1 MRKLILALMV
11 IMALGQW
18 GCTNALWEDLATGQP
33 DQHDLVA
40 EVEWVDTSPR
50 EIHLRDNN
58 GRSSVVRYDTST
70 RVIYREREYSVNQ
83 LEAGDIVAVEMK
95 RGLLDGSYA
104 NLIRIQESVRDRGG
118 ITTRPG
124 TGIQT
129 LDGQV
134 ERVDTSPWEIR
145 IRESNGR
152 SSVVRYDTNTRVIY
166 REREYSVNQLEAG
179 DIVTVDLKKDS
190 RGNFYT
196 DSIRIQESVRDRGGI
211 TTRPGTGIQTL
222 DGRVEQLDFQRSSFE
237 ISGQSGERIFVSL
250 PSNAQRSDVN
260 RFRALR
266 VGDYVRVEGRFLD
279 RDRFELE
286 NFLWNNR

>member
-1 MRKLILALMV
+1 MRKLILVLIV
-11 IMALGQW
+11 LMALGQW

-33 DQHDLVA
+33 YQQDLVA
-40 EVEWVDTSPR
+40 EVERVDTSPR

-58 GRSSVVRYDTST
+58 GRSIVVRYDTST

-83 LEAGDIVAVEMK
+83 LGVGDIVAVGMK

-104 NLIRIQESVRDRGG
+104 NVIRIQESVRDRGG

-134 ERVDTSPWEIR
+134 ERVDTSLREIHLR
-145 IRESNGR
+145 DNNGR
-152 SSVVRYDTNTRVIY
+152 SGVVRYDANTRVIY

-179 DIVTVDLKKDS
+179 DIVTVDLKGDS
-190 RGNFYT
+190 RGNFYS
-196 DSIRIQESVRDRGGI
+196 DLIRIQESVRDRGGI

-222 DGRVEQLDFQRSSFE
+222 AGRVEPLDFQRSSFE

-250 PSNAQRSDVN
+250 PSNAQRSDVD

-266 VGDYVRVEGRFLD
+266 VGDYVRVVGRFLD

-286 NFLWNNR
+286 NFLRNNR